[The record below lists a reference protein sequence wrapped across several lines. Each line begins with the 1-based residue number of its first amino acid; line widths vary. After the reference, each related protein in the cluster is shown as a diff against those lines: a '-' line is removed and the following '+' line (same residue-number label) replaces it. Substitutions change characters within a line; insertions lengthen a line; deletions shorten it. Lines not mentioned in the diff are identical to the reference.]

1 MKRGYR
7 NFVKIYRKKLEN
19 VFKIG
24 LKYTVGT
31 VCYIIIDRERIRAED
46 SGDLFLYFQWGR
58 EPVGECRA
66 SGATD
71 STEDE
76 GCAGT
81 AAWQWN
87 IKVPWDIKKSVYKIN
102 CTIYVNCSKNSK
114 QNTHLNYI
122 RCKRHLNKNTE
133 KSL

>member
-46 SGDLFLYFQWGR
+46 SGDLFLYFKR
-58 EPVGECRA
+58 RCEFAGECRA
-66 SGATD
+66 SGAAD
-71 STEDE
+71 PAEDE
-76 GCAGT
+76 RCAGT
-81 AAWQWN
+81 AA
-87 IKVPWDIKKSVYKIN
+87 
-102 CTIYVNCSKNSK
+102 
-114 QNTHLNYI
+114 
-122 RCKRHLNKNTE
+122 
-133 KSL
+133 